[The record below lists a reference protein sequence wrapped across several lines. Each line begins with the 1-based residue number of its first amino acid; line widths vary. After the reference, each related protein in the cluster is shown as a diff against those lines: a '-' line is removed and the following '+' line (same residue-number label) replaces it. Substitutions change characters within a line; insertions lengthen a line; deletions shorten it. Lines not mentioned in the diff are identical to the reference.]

1 MQVDTIT
8 PVWGTWRARTVASEN
23 SRGIGSAGGHHCSM
37 SFRCCR
43 LDAKVTVRFM
53 YRHAGMSKK
62 EKDLLIGAY
71 SCPLQTKLDLMRQ
84 MKDEKPFSVPLESAE
99 SIKRR
104 EKAQAE
110 AAVAAA
116 SMHRHTLDHDV
127 QRVPSGAAMQR
138 IPSGVQASNLK
149 RMASGGS
156 EMKRMPSGG
165 SVASAGSVKKKKNL
179 SLRGAVDA
187 VLATTLL
194 VHVCVCV
201 CVCVEYSH
209 SSGGGSSCNQCFSF
223 FFLSIHFPP
232 FFFSTF
238 YCNHCVSGASV
249 SPTLQDMPQPSVF
262 R

>member
-1 MQVDTIT
+1 MT
-8 PVWGTWRARTVASEN
+8 PVWGTWRARTAASEN
-23 SRGIGSAGGHHCSM
+23 SRGIGSGGGHHSTM

-84 MKDEKPFSVPLESAE
+84 MKDEKPFTVPLESAE

-138 IPSGVQASNLK
+138 IPAPLPLQRIPSGGHASHVK
-149 RMASGGS
+149 RMPSGGS
-156 EMKRMPSGG
+156 EMKRIPSGG
-165 SVASAGSVKKKKNL
+165 SNASAASVKKKKPI
-179 SLRGAVDA
+179 SFCGAVDA
-187 VLATTLL
+187 VLATTL
-194 VHVCVCV
+194 
-201 CVCVEYSH
+201 
-209 SSGGGSSCNQCFSF
+209 
-223 FFLSIHFPP
+223 
-232 FFFSTF
+232 
-238 YCNHCVSGASV
+238 
-249 SPTLQDMPQPSVF
+249 
-262 R
+262 

>member
-1 MQVDTIT
+1 
-8 PVWGTWRARTVASEN
+8 
-23 SRGIGSAGGHHCSM
+23 M

-149 RMASGGS
+149 RMPSGGS

-201 CVCVEYSH
+201 CVCVCGVQSQQRRRQQLQPMLLILISFH
-209 SSGGGSSCNQCFSF
+209 SFS
-223 FFLSIHFPP
+223 P
-232 FFFSTF
+232 FFFHLSTATTAF
-238 YCNHCVSGASV
+238 QAHLFHLRFKICPGPRFFPEHFLFFFARFLLWGPCPMHS
-249 SPTLQDMPQPSVF
+249 
-262 R
+262 

>member
-1 MQVDTIT
+1 
-8 PVWGTWRARTVASEN
+8 
-23 SRGIGSAGGHHCSM
+23 
-37 SFRCCR
+37 
-43 LDAKVTVRFM
+43 M

-71 SCPLQTKLDLMRQ
+71 SCPLKTKLDLMRQ
-84 MKDEKPFSVPLESAE
+84 MKDEEPFTVPLESAE

-110 AAVAAA
+110 AAVVAA

-201 CVCVEYSH
+201 WSTVTAAAAAAAATNASH
-209 SSGGGSSCNQCFSF
+209 SSF
-223 FFLSIHFPP
+223 FPFIFPL
-232 FFFSTF
+232 FFSTF
-238 YCNHCVSGASV
+238 YCNHCFSGASV
-249 SPTLQDMPQPSVF
+249 SPTLQDLPRPSVF
-262 R
+262 P